1 MYFCIFVFLGIIVQ
15 WFCRI
20 EKFVIFK
27 KGNSYL
33 CNGSLIKPVE
43 WMDSSQGTVDP
54 RRRVSFASC
63 SVARKKASIL
73 YSDHSGNIAKKLEK
87 DIKVCKSGFKM

>member
-1 MYFCIFVFLGIIVQ
+1 MQ
-15 WFCRI
+15 WFCI
-20 EKFVIFK
+20 VEEFVIFK

-43 WMDSSQGTVDP
+43 WMDSSAGTVDP

-63 SVARKKASIL
+63 SVARKNGTSL
-73 YSDHSGNIAKKLEK
+73 YSDLSGDIAKKLEK
-87 DIKVCKSGFKM
+87 DIKVYKSGFKM